1 MHTATESESRR
12 IAMDLTAKSP
22 KQLDQLSYLVSA
34 LIDELSGVAD
44 TDGIRMQLGVLR
56 ARIEGEISLPP
67 ASWGATLLWQLP
79 VPRFCS
85 SPWDR
90 VTGFNATDDL

>member
-1 MHTATESESRR
+1 MHTATESEARR

-44 TDGIRMQLGVLR
+44 TDGIRMQLGVLS
-56 ARIEGEISLPP
+56 ARIEEEISLRQD
-67 ASWGATLLWQLP
+67 SWWSTLL
-79 VPRFCS
+79 
-85 SPWDR
+85 
-90 VTGFNATDDL
+90 